1 MTFFGHR
8 LLVLGRAT
16 RLTKGI
22 DGPFLELGLTPNRT
36 PDALG

>member
-1 MTFFGHR
+1 MPFFGLR
-8 LLVLGRAT
+8 LRMLGRAT
-16 RLTKGI
+16 RLTRGI